1 MTCLHLNV
9 TGTTDGEHYATTKKK
24 SAGSGGYTPDVI
36 SSCAKLSNISHAE
49 RNSPNFLVSFLQV
62 PQLLLA
68 AISFSPDECKCVA
81 LKNLKEKRGNAPRLE
96 TFPVFDT
103 NETRERQI
111 SHEI

>member
-62 PQLLLA
+62 P
-68 AISFSPDECKCVA
+68 
-81 LKNLKEKRGNAPRLE
+81 
-96 TFPVFDT
+96 
-103 NETRERQI
+103 
-111 SHEI
+111 